1 MKLAIL
7 GGSGLYGLENLES
20 VERVVETPFGKPSAP
35 IREVRTATGTLW
47 FLPRHGV
54 GHTFLPS
61 EVNYR
66 ANVFALKALG
76 ATALLSIS
84 AVGSLREEVRP
95 GEFVL
100 PDQYV
105 DRTAGTRPRT
115 FYGQGV
121 VGHAVFAE
129 PTCRSL
135 RQSVLSLLSGDA
147 LTVHDGG
154 CYVAVEGPQF
164 STRAE
169 SESYRALGEGRYR
182 PSVIGMT
189 ALPEARLA
197 REAGLCYQT
206 VAMVTDYDCWNERE
220 ESVSVES
227 VLSVLRANASRSQAL
242 IAALGAKGIAACRNG
257 CAALS
262 KAAVVTAPEHW
273 PDSFRPVAQVLYR
286 DA

>member
-7 GGSGLYGLENLES
+7 GGSGLYGLEKLES
-20 VERVVETPFGKPSAP
+20 VERVVDTPFGKPSAP
-35 IREVRTATGTLW
+35 IREVKTATGTLW

-84 AVGSLREEVRP
+84 AVGSLREDLGP

-129 PTCRSL
+129 PACRTL
-135 RQSVLSLLSGDA
+135 RQSVLSLLADQGK
-147 LTVHDGG
+147 VHEGG

-169 SESYRALGEGRYR
+169 SEWYRTIGEGRYR

-227 VLSVLRANASRSQAL
+227 VLAVLGANAARSQAL
-242 IAALGAKGIAACRNG
+242 MGALASRGIAACRNG

-262 KAAVVTAPEHW
+262 KAAVVTAPERW
-273 PDSFRPVAQVLYR
+273 PESFRPVAEVLFR
-286 DA
+286 GA